1 LFAGISVQAI
11 GAAPGDV
18 PIPQERT
25 GILQD
30 ANYGSPSYT
39 TFTLPTFSPAAH
51 GAGADTS

>member
-1 LFAGISVQAI
+1 LFAGISVQGI
-11 GAAPGDV
+11 GVMTGGV

-25 GILQD
+25 AILQD

>member
-1 LFAGISVQAI
+1 MVTG
-11 GAAPGDV
+11 GV
-18 PIPQERT
+18 PVPQERT
-25 GILQD
+25 AILQD